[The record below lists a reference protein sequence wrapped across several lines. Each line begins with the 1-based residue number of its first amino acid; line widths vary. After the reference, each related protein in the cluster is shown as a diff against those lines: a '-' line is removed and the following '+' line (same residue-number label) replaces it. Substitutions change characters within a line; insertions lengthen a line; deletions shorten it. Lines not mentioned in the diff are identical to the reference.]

1 MPRYIDNAVLL
12 CYTKDVLTIFGKERI
27 INPEIDEGCT
37 IYDSYKLYSYEDLY
51 IQTITP
57 GSSYCIWTSTLVAST
72 SYSDQTSPYY
82 FGEQ

>member
-1 MPRYIDNAVLL
+1 MQYFYVILKM
-12 CYTKDVLTIFGKERI
+12 Y
-27 INPEIDEGCT
+27 
-37 IYDSYKLYSYEDLY
+37 YKLYSYEDLY